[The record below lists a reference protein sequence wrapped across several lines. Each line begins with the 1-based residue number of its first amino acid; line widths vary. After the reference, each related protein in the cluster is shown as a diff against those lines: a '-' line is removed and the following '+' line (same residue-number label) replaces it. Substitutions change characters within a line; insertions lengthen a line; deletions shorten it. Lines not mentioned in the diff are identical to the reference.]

1 MIGVVEALRSGI
13 QQYASASGRA
23 TRAEFW
29 WWAAFYLLLQA
40 LLGDSTLGV
49 LAVLG
54 LLLPTITVLI
64 RRLHDTDRSGWFAF
78 IGFIPAVGAIILLVL
93 LALPGT
99 AGSNRYGP
107 PRAPVSAPN
116 DPWRSSDPWRPGS
129 PGGSIGGAGVGG
141 WGAGPG
147 IPGGLDRPGTPGGNW
162 DDADG
167 DDTSGGPGPD
177 ETPPPPPRR

>member
-1 MIGVVEALRSGI
+1 MIGPVEALRSGMR
-13 QQYASASGRA
+13 QYVSASGRA

-29 WWAAFYLLLQA
+29 WWAVSYLLLQA
-40 LLGDSTLGV
+40 LLGDSALGM

-54 LLLPTITVLI
+54 LLPPTITVLI

-78 IGFIPAVGAIILLVL
+78 LAFIPAVGAIILIVL

-99 AGSNRYGP
+99 AGSNRHGP
-107 PRAPVSAPN
+107 PRVAASAPT
-116 DPWRSSDPWRPGS
+116 DPWRS
-129 PGGSIGGAGVGG
+129 GGAGGWGAGTGG

-147 IPGGLDRPGTPGGNW
+147 SPGGLDLPGTPGGNW
-162 DDADG
+162 DDSG
-167 DDTSGGPGPD
+167 RDDTSGGPGTG